1 MATGLNIMPIVRKE
15 FRQIRRDKRVL
26 AVLLFIPGLMLVM
39 FGYAL
44 TFDVKHTSMA
54 VFDQD
59 GSRQSREFA
68 ERFFVTEQFTRVAAI
83 TRESEINHLLDSDGA
98 HLVLVI
104 PRDFARD
111 LARGGDVAVQII
123 VDGTN
128 ANSAGTVLGYANT
141 IVQQYSASIIANA
154 MLRAGGRTLGVPIDY
169 EPRVWYNPELESAR
183 FLVPGLIAFILMV
196 TAVISTALAVVRERE
211 HGTMEQIMVSP
222 IRPVE
227 LILGKTIPYTII
239 SLVATVAILLLGYI
253 LFGVVLKGSAL
264 LLFLVTA
271 LFLVGGLGV
280 GLLISTIVDT
290 QQLAFTVA
298 VIVSMLP
305 TFILSGFVFPIRN
318 MSVPIQV
325 ITYII
330 PARYFLV
337 ALRAIILKG
346 AGLSAFWDQFL
357 FLLVYAVLMLG
368 VSSMRLRKLLH

>member
-1 MATGLNIMPIVRKE
+1 MTRLNIMPIVRKE

-26 AVLLFIPGLMLVM
+26 GLLLFIPGLMLVM

-59 GSRQSREFA
+59 RSRQSREFA
-68 ERFFVTEQFTRVAAI
+68 ERFFVTEQFVRVA
-83 TRESEINHLLDSDGA
+83 TVERESDINRLLDSEA
-98 HLVLVI
+98 ARIVLVI
-104 PRDFARD
+104 RRDFARD
-111 LARGGDVAVQII
+111 LARGNTVSVQVV
-123 VDGTN
+123 VDGAN
-128 ANSAGTVLGYANT
+128 ANAAATVLGYANT
-141 IVQQYSASIIANA
+141 IIQQYSSAILAGTF
-154 MLRAGGRTLGVPIDY
+154 LRAGGRTLSMPIDY
-169 EPRVWYNPELESAR
+169 QPRVWYNPELESAK
-183 FLVPGLIAFILMV
+183 FLIPGLIAFILMV

-211 HGTMEQIMVSP
+211 LGTMEQIMVSP
-222 IRPVE
+222 VRPVE

-239 SLVATVAILLLGYI
+239 SLVATLAILVLGYL
-253 LFGVVLKGSAL
+253 LFGVVLKGSAF
-264 LLFLVTA
+264 LLFIVTV

-280 GLLISTIVDT
+280 GLLISTLVET
-290 QQLAFTVA
+290 QQLAFMIA

-305 TFILSGFVFPIRN
+305 TFILSGFVFPIQN
-318 MSVPIQV
+318 MPVPIQV

-346 AGLSAFWDQFL
+346 AGISAFWDQFL
-357 FLLVYAVLMLG
+357 FLVGYAVILLG